1 MTKKGKILSLILL
14 ALTLIC
20 TFAIS
25 FPLMVSAEEPVTE
38 IEETVTPEEPG
49 EEVTDPEPEK
59 ETELV
64 STNPYDLITFQLTD
78 SEGVVLFESNDLA
91 QYATNGGTELFYDKM
106 SVSIPVNFVSNDYV
120 IFRFKIDFDKCE
132 GIDNIETFKKFN
144 LQMSNFFI
152 YKQGATTPTE
162 IRFSSVNSLSDVYD
176 KAKENV
182 SFKVSPTYFT
192 YERTA
197 KEGAIEDQKGEIVF
211 YQKDLLFNSGDK
223 GAITFD
229 LVSYVEIE
237 KREIKEEKPGTSQKV
252 EDWFNNAG
260 DKVSNWLSENTG
272 VAVGGTTGL
281 IVLIAGAIILVKILK
296 KRR

>member
-1 MTKKGKILSLILL
+1 MTKKGKILSLILMV
-14 ALTLIC
+14 LTLVC

-25 FPLMVSAEEPVTE
+25 FPLMVSADEPVTE

-49 EEVTDPEPEK
+49 EEVVEK

-64 STNPYDLITFQLTD
+64 STNLYDLITFQLTD
-78 SEGVVLFESNDLA
+78 SEGVVLFETNDLA
-91 QYATNGGTELFYDKM
+91 QYATNGGAELFYDKM

-132 GIDNIETFKKFN
+132 KIDNIETFKKFN

-162 IRFSSVNSLSDVYD
+162 ISFSSVNSLSDIYD
-176 KAKENV
+176 KVKEV
-182 SFKVSPTYFT
+182 TTWKVAPTYFT

-197 KEGAIEDQKGEIVF
+197 TDKAIADQKGEIVF
-211 YQKDLLFNSGDK
+211 YQNDLIFNSGDK

-237 KREIKEEKPGTSQKV
+237 ERELKEEKPGTSQKV

-281 IVLIAGAIILVKILK
+281 IVLIAGVIILIKILK

>member
-1 MTKKGKILSLILL
+1 MTKKGKILSLILM
-14 ALTLIC
+14 ALTLVC
-20 TFAIS
+20 TFALT
-25 FPLMVSAEEPVTE
+25 FPLMVSAEEPLTE

-49 EEVTDPEPEK
+49 EEVVEK

-64 STNPYDLITFQLTD
+64 STNLYDLITFQLTD
-78 SEGVVLFESNDLA
+78 REGVVLFETNDLA
-91 QYATNGGTELFYDKM
+91 QYATNGGAELFYDKM

-132 GIDNIETFKKFN
+132 KIDNIETFKKLN

-211 YQKDLLFNSGDK
+211 YQNDIIFTSGDK

-237 KREIKEEKPGTSQKV
+237 KRELKEEKPGTSQKV

-260 DKVSNWLSENTG
+260 DKVSSWLSENTG

>member
-1 MTKKGKILSLILL
+1 MTKKGKILSLILM
-14 ALTLIC
+14 ALTLVC

-25 FPLMVSAEEPVTE
+25 FPLMVSADEPVTE

-49 EEVTDPEPEK
+49 EEGVEPEPEK

-78 SEGVVLFESNDLA
+78 SKGAILFETNDLK
-91 QYATNGGTELFYDKM
+91 QYATSGGSEYFYEKM
-106 SVSIPVNFVSNDYV
+106 AVSIPVNFLTTDYV
-120 IFRFKIDFDKCE
+120 IFRFKIDFDNCE
-132 GIDNIETFKKFN
+132 KIDNIETFKVFN
-144 LQMSNFFI
+144 LNMSNFFI
-152 YKQGATTPTE
+152 YRKGATTATE
-162 IRFSSVNSLSDVYD
+162 IRFSTVNSFSDVYD
-176 KAKENV
+176 KAKETV
-182 SFKVSPTYFT
+182 SYKVSPTSFT
-192 YERTA
+192 YERPATDKA
-197 KEGAIEDQKGEIVF
+197 LADQTGEIVF
-211 YQKDLLFNSGDK
+211 YNKDIVFNSGDK

-229 LVSYVEIE
+229 LISYVEIE
-237 KREIKEEKPGTSQKV
+237 EREIKEEKPGTSQKV